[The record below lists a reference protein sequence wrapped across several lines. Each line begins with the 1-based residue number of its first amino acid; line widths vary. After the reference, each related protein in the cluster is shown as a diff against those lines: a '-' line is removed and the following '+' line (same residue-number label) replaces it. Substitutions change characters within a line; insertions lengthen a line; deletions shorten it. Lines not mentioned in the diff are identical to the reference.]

1 MCGGGKMKTFLKQS
15 ACEGPMLEDKKCL
28 RKVPLISS
36 LIFLTPLLRPHPGLK
51 FRRIVATKLH
61 ILNQCSINVHF

>member
-1 MCGGGKMKTFLKQS
+1 MCGGGKMKIFLKQS
-15 ACEGPMLEDKKCL
+15 ACEGPMLEDKKSL

-51 FRRIVATKLH
+51 FRRMVATKFY
-61 ILNQCSINVHF
+61 ILNLCSINVHF

>member
-1 MCGGGKMKTFLKQS
+1 MYGGGKMKIFLKQS
-15 ACEGPMLEDKKCL
+15 ACEGPMLEDKKSL
-28 RKVPLISS
+28 RKVPLIS

-51 FRRIVATKLH
+51 FRRMVATKLY